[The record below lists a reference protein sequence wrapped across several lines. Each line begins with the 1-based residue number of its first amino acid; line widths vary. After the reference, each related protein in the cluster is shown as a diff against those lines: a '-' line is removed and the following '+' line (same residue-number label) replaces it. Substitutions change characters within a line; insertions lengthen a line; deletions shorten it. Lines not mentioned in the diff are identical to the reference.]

1 MTGNVE
7 FIELNR
13 TFSKVY
19 VTERG
24 LFHDT
29 GDETQDLPDDL
40 QGGSQL
46 KVDVVHA
53 VQMANSNGELFI
65 LHFDVPKAQN
75 VDENER
81 DYEDKK
87 TRNVDSGNNQIEKGL
102 VTSAFVS
109 AGNEMRSLIG
119 VEKNV

>member
-1 MTGNVE
+1 MGNVE

-29 GDETQDLPDDL
+29 GDETADLPDDL

-65 LHFDVPKAQN
+65 MHFDVPKAQN
-75 VDENER
+75 NQEQEKP
-81 DYEDKK
+81 YADKK
-87 TRNVDSGNNQIEKGL
+87 TRNVDAGNNEIESNL
-102 VTSAFVS
+102 VTTDFIS
-109 AGNEMRSLIG
+109 AGNEMKSLLKVG
-119 VEKNV
+119 ENT

>member
-1 MTGNVE
+1 MGNVE

-13 TFSKVY
+13 TFSQVY

-40 QGGSQL
+40 QGGSLL

-65 LHFDVPKAQN
+65 MHFDVPQAQN
-75 VDENER
+75 KEENKKP
-81 DYEDKK
+81 YVGKK
-87 TRNVDSGNNQIEKGL
+87 TRTVDSGDNEIESGL
-102 VTSAFVS
+102 VTADFIS
-109 AGNEMRSLIG
+109 AGNEMKSLLDVG
-119 VEKNV
+119 ENT